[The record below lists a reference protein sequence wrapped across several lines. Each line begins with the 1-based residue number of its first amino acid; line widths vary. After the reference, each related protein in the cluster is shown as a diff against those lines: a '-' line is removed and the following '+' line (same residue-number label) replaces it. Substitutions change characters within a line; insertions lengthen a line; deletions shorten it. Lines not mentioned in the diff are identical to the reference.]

1 MSSPLYAKLA
11 ATASSTAPDTATGDG
26 YTDPFVLGEEVGG
39 VSRSHLNIEIENAA
53 AADMVDLI
61 VQLKDHPDGEWYG
74 YLGSTDYAGGDNSNM
89 IFATSTT
96 PDVTPAGEKTHMH
109 IRVGAPYAVRFG
121 PQLASGTGTV
131 TFRMGAASN

>member
-1 MSSPLYAKLA
+1 MSSPLYATLTA
-11 ATASSTAPDTATGDG
+11 AASSSAPDSAAGTG
-26 YTDPFVLGEEVGG
+26 YTTPFILGEEVAG
-39 VSRSHLNIEIENAA
+39 VSRSHLNVEVQNDA

-74 YLGSTDYAGGDNSNM
+74 YLGSTDYASGDNSNM